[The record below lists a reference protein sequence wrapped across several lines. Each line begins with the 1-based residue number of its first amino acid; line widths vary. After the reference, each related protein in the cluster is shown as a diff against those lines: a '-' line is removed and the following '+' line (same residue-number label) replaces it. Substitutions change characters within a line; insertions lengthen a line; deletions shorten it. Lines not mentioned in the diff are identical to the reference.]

1 MGCFVLVCIPRFLCL
16 DSVVGGC
23 EGCVSFERLVL
34 SSIVDWFVVCGMSY
48 IVLLREKMRDH
59 STFFSYD
66 MSRSLLCVIKTA
78 STFYTI
84 VCAKN
89 VASAETICFFDISV

>member
-1 MGCFVLVCIPRFLCL
+1 VFDLEEREGMGCFVLEIVYRRR
-16 DSVVGGC
+16 VGS
-23 EGCVSFERLVL
+23 VSFLVL
-34 SSIVDWFVVCGMSY
+34 SFLVRLVCGMSY

-66 MSRSLLCVIKTA
+66 MSRSPLCVIKTT
-78 STFYTI
+78 STLYTI

-89 VASAETICFFDISV
+89 VASAETICFFDISL